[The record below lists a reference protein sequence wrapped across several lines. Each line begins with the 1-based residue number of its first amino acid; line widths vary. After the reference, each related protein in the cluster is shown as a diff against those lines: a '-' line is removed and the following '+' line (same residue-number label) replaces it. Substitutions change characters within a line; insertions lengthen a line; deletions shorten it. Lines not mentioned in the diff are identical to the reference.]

1 MPLLPR
7 KLTCPLNNLLAQRFY
22 KFRRCSGKET
32 FAHLKEKLGRQKAIK
47 RIVCAFI
54 LSALKVAL
62 WHYTKELFL
71 TFPSLIYTWN
81 DLYYLYT
88 SYPPEQASPYF
99 CLGSPSVGWCVIKQP
114 CLLLLLWTIVWF
126 PEEVKQ
132 DSFCVAVPR
141 VGTVAAAPRP
151 GYTTHTPVPSAFPT
165 CSLGIS
171 ATKSK

>member
-1 MPLLPR
+1 MGTVHSQPRRGWGRNLAAQTPFPQQTTKSAKIPLLSR

-22 KFRRCSGKET
+22 KFRRCCGKET

-47 RIVCAFI
+47 RIVCACI

-88 SYPPEQASPYF
+88 SFSFPWKKPTRTSKSLFLSRKPE
-99 CLGSPSVGWCVIKQP
+99 
-114 CLLLLLWTIVWF
+114 CLLV
-126 PEEVKQ
+126 
-132 DSFCVAVPR
+132 CN
-141 VGTVAAAPRP
+141 
-151 GYTTHTPVPSAFPT
+151 
-165 CSLGIS
+165 
-171 ATKSK
+171 